1 MTLSSTLTDFSINVL
16 IILPV
21 PQDCSAQIRSVLLSI
36 IDCTIYFVLWNGFL
50 VRGRV
55 GGPPPSLLVFRV
67 HLSLAFVIAF
77 SFVFEA

>member
-55 GGPPPSLLVFRV
+55 GGPPVSISIQSSLVSRICHCFFLC
-67 HLSLAFVIAF
+67 L
-77 SFVFEA
+77 